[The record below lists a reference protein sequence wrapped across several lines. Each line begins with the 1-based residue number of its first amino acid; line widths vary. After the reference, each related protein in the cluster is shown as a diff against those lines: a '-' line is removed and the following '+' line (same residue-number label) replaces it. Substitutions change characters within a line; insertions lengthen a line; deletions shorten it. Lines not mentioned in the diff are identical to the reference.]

1 MDYIKNKKL
10 KQRNETEMDYIK
22 MTVTELRKETKQRGL
37 PQQENGKKFTKKELI
52 ERLEENDREDW
63 GNVKEDNDDT
73 WEPEAV
79 EETKTEVK
87 KEVKKE
93 EKKTKKQENKKPKYD
108 LVEKME
114 ELHAYYT
121 ECRDEFAFESGLR
134 RGSMVVFRHLFKS
147 KSGEDCVKM
156 RKAKIIYL
164 RDEDAVCEMAHGD
177 TLRVPYTEM
186 LFSTTPDEKFN
197 LPPDLRLYFTKQYY
211 DNKRHREERKHNGK
225 GFKNKGQ
232 RSAAV

>member
-1 MDYIKNKKL
+1 
-10 KQRNETEMDYIK
+10 MDYIK

-52 ERLEENDREDW
+52 ERLEDDDRKQWECD
-63 GNVKEDNDDT
+63 DNDP
-73 WEPEAV
+73 WEE
-79 EETKTEVK
+79 EQCETKETKAEVK

-108 LVEKME
+108 LVEKMK

-225 GFKNKGQ
+225 GLKNKGQ
-232 RSAAV
+232 RPAAV